1 MRELSIVQLKSEL
14 RTDSRLL
21 AGFLDHRHRT
31 ILENVDKYH
40 AELSSISISP
50 IPFQTETGKPLA
62 QGGFGKPTRYALLSE
77 DQCYFLLTL
86 MRNNERVV
94 AAKLA
99 LVKAFSNARAQLA
112 NRDIA
117 RIDGKE
123 VRKAE
128 TDSIKLLVEYA
139 SAAGSKSASHYY
151 ANVTRMTNSLL
162 GVESGERDNLD
173 ANQLKQV
180 AILEA
185 VVDIAIR
192 DGVKA
197 EMAYKDIY
205 QLAKERASHVVKA
218 IGISEP
224 I

>member
-1 MRELSIVQLKSEL
+1 MQELSIVQLKSEL

-31 ILENVDKYH
+31 ILENIDKYN
-40 AELSSISISP
+40 AELKSISGL
-50 IPFQTETGKPLA
+50 PFETGTLETR
-62 QGGFGKPTRYALLSE
+62 GGIQSQRFAMLDE

-99 LVKAFSNARAQLA
+99 LVKAFKNARAQLA
-112 NRDIA
+112 LRDVV
-117 RIDGKE
+117 RLDGKLA
-123 VRKAE
+123 RKAE

-139 SAAGSKSASHYY
+139 SANGSKSANRYY
-151 ANVTRMTNSLL
+151 TNVTKMTNALL
-162 GVESGERDNLD
+162 GIESGQREALD
-173 ANQLKQV
+173 VNQLKQI
-180 AILEA
+180 AILES

-197 EMAYKDIY
+197 ELPYKDIY

-218 IGISEP
+218 IGVIGGDL
-224 I
+224 

>member
-1 MRELSIVQLKSEL
+1 MQELSIVQLKSEL

-31 ILENVDKYH
+31 ILENIDKYN
-40 AELSSISISP
+40 AELKSISEL
-50 IPFQTETGKPLA
+50 PFETGTLETR
-62 QGGFGKPTRYALLSE
+62 GGIQSQRFAMLDE

-99 LVKAFSNARAQLA
+99 LVKAFKNARAQLA
-112 NRDIA
+112 MRDVV
-117 RIDGKE
+117 RLDGKLA
-123 VRKAE
+123 RKAE

-139 SAAGSKSASHYY
+139 SANGSKSANRYY
-151 ANVTRMTNSLL
+151 TNVTKMTNALL
-162 GVESGERDNLD
+162 GIEAGQREALD
-173 ANQLKQV
+173 VNQLKQI
-180 AILEA
+180 AILES

-197 EMAYKDIY
+197 ELPYKDIY

-218 IGISEP
+218 IGAIGGDV
-224 I
+224 

>member
-1 MRELSIVQLKSEL
+1 MQELSIVQLKSEL

-31 ILENVDKYH
+31 ILENIDKYN
-40 AELSSISISP
+40 AELKSISGL
-50 IPFQTETGKPLA
+50 PFETGTLETR
-62 QGGFGKPTRYALLSE
+62 GGIQSQRFAMLDE

-99 LVKAFSNARAQLA
+99 LVKAFKNARAQLA
-112 NRDIA
+112 LRDVV
-117 RIDGKE
+117 RLDGKL

-139 SAAGSKSASHYY
+139 SANGSKSANRYY
-151 ANVTRMTNSLL
+151 TNVTKMTNALL
-162 GVESGERDNLD
+162 GIESGQREALD
-173 ANQLKQV
+173 VNQLKQI
-180 AILEA
+180 AILES

-197 EMAYKDIY
+197 ELPYKDIY

-218 IGISEP
+218 IGVIGGDL
-224 I
+224 

>member
-1 MRELSIVQLKSEL
+1 MQELSIVQLKSEL

-31 ILENVDKYH
+31 ILENIDKYS
-40 AELSSISISP
+40 AELRSISRL
-50 IPFQTETGKPLA
+50 PFETGTLETR
-62 QGGFGKPTRYALLSE
+62 GGVQSQRYAMLDE

-99 LVKAFSNARAQLA
+99 LVKAFKNARAQLA
-112 NRDIA
+112 LRDVV
-117 RIDGKE
+117 RLDGKL

-139 SAAGSKSASHYY
+139 SANGSKSANRYY
-151 ANVTRMTNSLL
+151 TNVTKMTNTLL
-162 GVESGERDNLD
+162 GIEAGQRETLD
-173 ANQLKQV
+173 VNQLKQI
-180 AILEA
+180 AILES

-197 EMAYKDIY
+197 ELPYKDIY
-205 QLAKERASHVVKA
+205 QLAKERAGHVVQA
-218 IGISEP
+218 IGIDGGVL
-224 I
+224 

>member
-1 MRELSIVQLKSEL
+1 MQEISIVQLKSEL

-31 ILENVDKYH
+31 ILENIDKYS
-40 AELSSISISP
+40 AELRSISGL
-50 IPFQTETGKPLA
+50 PFETGTLETR
-62 QGGFGKPTRYALLSE
+62 GGVQSQRFAMLDE

-86 MRNNERVV
+86 MRNNERVI

-99 LVKAFSNARAQLA
+99 LVKAFKNARAQLA
-112 NRDIA
+112 MRDVA
-117 RIDGKE
+117 RLDGKL

-139 SAAGSKSASHYY
+139 SANGSKSANRYY
-151 ANVTRMTNSLL
+151 TNVTKMTNALL
-162 GVESGERDNLD
+162 GIEAGQREALD
-173 ANQLKQV
+173 VNQLKQI
-180 AILEA
+180 AILES

-197 EMAYKDIY
+197 ELPYKDIY
-205 QLAKERASHVVKA
+205 QLAKERASMVLPA
-218 IGISEP
+218 ITSLIK
-224 I
+224 

>member
-1 MRELSIVQLKSEL
+1 MQELSIVQLKSEL

-31 ILENVDKYH
+31 ILENIDKYST
-40 AELSSISISP
+40 ELRSISRL
-50 IPFQTETGKPLA
+50 PFETGTLETR
-62 QGGFGKPTRYALLSE
+62 GGVQSQRYAMLDE

-99 LVKAFSNARAQLA
+99 LVKAFKNARAQLA
-112 NRDIA
+112 LRDVV
-117 RIDGKE
+117 RLDGKL

-139 SAAGSKSASHYY
+139 SANGSKSANRYY
-151 ANVTRMTNSLL
+151 TNVTKMTNTLL
-162 GVESGERDNLD
+162 GIEAGQRETLD
-173 ANQLKQV
+173 VNQLKQI
-180 AILEA
+180 AILES

-197 EMAYKDIY
+197 ELPYKDIY
-205 QLAKERASHVVKA
+205 QLAKERAGHVVQA
-218 IGISEP
+218 IGIVGGLK
-224 I
+224 

>member
-1 MRELSIVQLKSEL
+1 MQELSIVQLKSEL

-31 ILENVDKYH
+31 ILENIDKYS
-40 AELSSISISP
+40 AELRSISRL
-50 IPFQTETGKPLA
+50 PFETGTLETR
-62 QGGFGKPTRYALLSE
+62 GGVQSQRYAMLDE

-99 LVKAFSNARAQLA
+99 LVKAFKNARAQLA
-112 NRDIA
+112 LRDVV
-117 RIDGKE
+117 RLDGKL

-139 SAAGSKSASHYY
+139 SANGSKSANRYY
-151 ANVTRMTNSLL
+151 TNVTKMTNTLL
-162 GVESGERDNLD
+162 GIEAGQREALD
-173 ANQLKQV
+173 VNQLKQI
-180 AILEA
+180 AILES

-197 EMAYKDIY
+197 ELPYKDIY
-205 QLAKERASHVVKA
+205 QLAKERAGHVVQA
-218 IGISEP
+218 IGIVGSEL
-224 I
+224 

>member
-1 MRELSIVQLKSEL
+1 MQELSIVQLKSEL

-31 ILENVDKYH
+31 ILENIDKYS
-40 AELSSISISP
+40 AELRSISGL
-50 IPFQTETGKPLA
+50 PFETGTLETR
-62 QGGFGKPTRYALLSE
+62 GGVQSQRFAMLDE

-86 MRNNERVV
+86 MRNNERVI

-99 LVKAFSNARAQLA
+99 LVKAFKNARAQLA
-112 NRDIA
+112 MRDVA
-117 RIDGKE
+117 RLDGKL

-139 SAAGSKSASHYY
+139 SANGSKSANRYY
-151 ANVTRMTNSLL
+151 TNVTKMTNTLL
-162 GVESGERDNLD
+162 GIEAGQREALD
-173 ANQLKQV
+173 VSQLKQV
-180 AILEA
+180 AILES

-197 EMAYKDIY
+197 ELPYKDIY
-205 QLAKERASHVVKA
+205 QLAKERACHVVQA
-218 IGISEP
+218 IGVLK
-224 I
+224 

>member
-1 MRELSIVQLKSEL
+1 MKELSIVQLKSEL

-40 AELSSISISP
+40 AELKSISDLP
-50 IPFQTETGKPLA
+50 IQTEAGLPRP
-62 QGGFGKPTRYALLSE
+62 QGGTSVIRYALLNE

-117 RIDGKE
+117 RLDGKV

-139 SAAGSKSASHYY
+139 SAAGSKSESHYY

-162 GVESGERDNLD
+162 GIDTGARDSLD

-180 AILEA
+180 AILEG

-192 DGVKA
+192 DGMKA
-197 EMAYKDIY
+197 EMPYKDIY
-205 QLAKERASHVVKA
+205 QLAKERASHVVQA
-218 IGISEP
+218 VGIIGGGV
-224 I
+224 

>member
-1 MRELSIVQLKSEL
+1 MQDLSIVQLKSEL

-31 ILENVDKYH
+31 ILENIDKH
-40 AELSSISISP
+40 SAELRSISGL
-50 IPFQTETGKPLA
+50 PFETGTLETR
-62 QGGFGKPTRYALLSE
+62 GGVQSQRFAMLDE

-86 MRNNERVV
+86 MRNNERVI

-99 LVKAFSNARAQLA
+99 LVKAFKNARAQLA
-112 NRDIA
+112 MRDVA
-117 RIDGKE
+117 RLDGKL

-139 SAAGSKSASHYY
+139 SANGSKSANRYY
-151 ANVTRMTNSLL
+151 TNVTKMTNALL
-162 GVESGERDNLD
+162 GIEAGQREALD
-173 ANQLKQV
+173 VNQLKQI
-180 AILEA
+180 AILES

-197 EMAYKDIY
+197 ELPYKDIY
-205 QLAKERASHVVKA
+205 QLAKERASMVLPA
-218 IGISEP
+218 ITSLIK
-224 I
+224 

>member
-1 MRELSIVQLKSEL
+1 MQELSIVQLKSEL

-31 ILENVDKYH
+31 ILENIDKYN
-40 AELSSISISP
+40 AELKSISEL
-50 IPFQTETGKPLA
+50 PFESEAGAPRP
-62 QGGFGKPTRYALLSE
+62 QGGTSNIRYALLNE

-99 LVKAFSNARAQLA
+99 LVKAFSAARAQIA
-112 NRDIA
+112 NRDLA
-117 RIDGKE
+117 RLDGKL

-139 SAAGSKSASHYY
+139 SANGSKSANRYY
-151 ANVTRMTNSLL
+151 TNVTKMTNALL
-162 GVESGERDNLD
+162 GIEAGQREALNI
-173 ANQLKQV
+173 NQLKQI
-180 AILEA
+180 AILES

-197 EMAYKDIY
+197 ELPYKDIY
-205 QLAKERASHVVKA
+205 QLAKERASMVLPA
-218 IGISEP
+218 ITSLIK
-224 I
+224 

>member
-1 MRELSIVQLKSEL
+1 MQEIEITRIKNEL

-21 AGFLDHRHRT
+21 ASFLDHRHRT
-31 ILENVDKYH
+31 ILENVDKYS
-40 AELSSISISP
+40 AELLELGRL
-50 IPFQTETGKPLA
+50 PFETEKGKALEH
-62 QGGFGKPTRYALLSE
+62 GGFAKASRFALLNE

-86 MRNNERVV
+86 MRNNAKVV
-94 AAKLA
+94 KSKLA
-99 LVKAFSNARAQLA
+99 LVKSFRDARVQLA

-117 RIDGKE
+117 RLEGKE

-139 SAAGSKSASHYY
+139 SAAGSKSAERYY
-151 ANVTRMTNSLL
+151 TNVTRMTNSLL
-162 GVESGERDNLD
+162 GIEAGVRDSLH

-180 AILEA
+180 AILEG

-197 EMAYKDIY
+197 EMPYKDIY

-218 IGISEP
+218 IGVIGGDV
-224 I
+224 

>member
-1 MRELSIVQLKSEL
+1 MKELSIVQLKSEL

-40 AELSSISISP
+40 AELSSISRL
-50 IPFQTETGKPLA
+50 PFETGTIETR
-62 QGGFGKPTRYALLSE
+62 GGVQSQRFAMLDE

-99 LVKAFSNARAQLA
+99 LVKAFKNARAQLA

-117 RIDGKE
+117 RLDGKE

-139 SAAGSKSASHYY
+139 SAAGSKSAERYFG
-151 ANVTRMTNSLL
+151 NVTRMTNSLL
-162 GVESGERDNLD
+162 GIDAGVRDNLD

-180 AILEA
+180 SILEG

-197 EMAYKDIY
+197 EMPYKDIY
-205 QLAKERASHVVKA
+205 QLAKERASHVVQA
-218 IGISEP
+218 VGICGS
-224 I
+224 

>member
-1 MRELSIVQLKSEL
+1 MR
-14 RTDSRLL
+14 R
-21 AGFLDHRHRT
+21 A
-31 ILENVDKYH
+31 
-40 AELSSISISP
+40 
-50 IPFQTETGKPLA
+50 TG
-62 QGGFGKPTRYALLSE
+62 GKQKQRYALLSE

-94 AAKLA
+94 AARLA

-117 RIDGKE
+117 RLEGKE

-139 SAAGSKSASHYY
+139 SAAGSKSANRYY

-162 GVESGERDNLD
+162 GVESGMRDNLD

-180 AILEA
+180 AILEG

-197 EMAYKDIY
+197 EMHYKDIY
-205 QLAKERASHVVKA
+205 QLVKERASHVVKA
-218 IGISEP
+218 IGVMPHQIT
-224 I
+224 

>member
-1 MRELSIVQLKSEL
+1 MKELSIVQLKSEL

-40 AELSSISISP
+40 AELKSISELP
-50 IPFQTETGKPLA
+50 IKTEAGLPRP
-62 QGGFGKPTRYALLSE
+62 QGGTSAIRYALLNE

-117 RIDGKE
+117 RLDGKE

-162 GVESGERDNLD
+162 GIESGERDNLD

-180 AILEA
+180 AILEG

-197 EMAYKDIY
+197 EMPYKDIY
-205 QLAKERASHVVKA
+205 QLAKERASHVVQA
-218 IGISEP
+218 IGVIGGEL
-224 I
+224 

>member
-1 MRELSIVQLKSEL
+1 MQELSIVQLKSEL

-31 ILENVDKYH
+31 ILENIDKYN
-40 AELSSISISP
+40 AELKSISGL
-50 IPFQTETGKPLA
+50 PFETGTLETR
-62 QGGFGKPTRYALLSE
+62 GGIQSQRFAMLDE

-99 LVKAFSNARAQLA
+99 LVKAFKNARAQLA
-112 NRDIA
+112 MRDVV
-117 RIDGKE
+117 RLDGKLA
-123 VRKAE
+123 RKAE

-139 SAAGSKSASHYY
+139 SANGSKSANRYY
-151 ANVTRMTNSLL
+151 TNVTKMTNALL
-162 GVESGERDNLD
+162 GIESGQREALD
-173 ANQLKQV
+173 VNQLKQI
-180 AILEA
+180 AILES

-197 EMAYKDIY
+197 ELPYKDIY

-218 IGISEP
+218 IGVIGGDL
-224 I
+224 

>member
-1 MRELSIVQLKSEL
+1 MKELSIVQLKSEL

-40 AELSSISISP
+40 AELSSISP
-50 IPFQTETGKPLA
+50 IPFETETGKPLA
-62 QGGFGKPTRYALLSE
+62 QGGFGKPTRYALLNE

-117 RIDGKE
+117 RLDGKE
-123 VRKAE
+123 VRRAE

-151 ANVTRMTNSLL
+151 ANVTRMANSLL
-162 GVESGERDNLD
+162 GITTGARDSLD
-173 ANQLKQV
+173 SNQLKQV
-180 AILEA
+180 AILEG

-197 EMAYKDIY
+197 EMPYKDIY
-205 QLAKERASHVVKA
+205 QLAKERASHVVQA
-218 IGISEP
+218 IGVIGGET
-224 I
+224 

>member
-1 MRELSIVQLKSEL
+1 MQELSIVQLKSEL

-31 ILENVDKYH
+31 ILENIDKYS
-40 AELSSISISP
+40 AELRSISGL
-50 IPFQTETGKPLA
+50 PFETGTLETR
-62 QGGFGKPTRYALLSE
+62 GGVQSQRYAMLDE

-99 LVKAFSNARAQLA
+99 LVKAFKNARAQLA
-112 NRDIA
+112 LRDVV
-117 RIDGKE
+117 RLDGKL

-139 SAAGSKSASHYY
+139 SANGSKSANRYY
-151 ANVTRMTNSLL
+151 TNVTKMTNTLL
-162 GVESGERDNLD
+162 GIEAGQREALD
-173 ANQLKQV
+173 VNQLKQI
-180 AILEA
+180 AILEG

-197 EMAYKDIY
+197 ELPYKDIY
-205 QLAKERASHVVKA
+205 QLAKERASHVVQA
-218 IGISEP
+218 IGVLK
-224 I
+224 

>member
-1 MRELSIVQLKSEL
+1 MQEISIVQLKSEL

-31 ILENVDKYH
+31 ILENIDKYS
-40 AELSSISISP
+40 AELRSISGL
-50 IPFQTETGKPLA
+50 PFETGTLETR
-62 QGGFGKPTRYALLSE
+62 GGIQSQRFAMLDE

-99 LVKAFSNARAQLA
+99 LVKAFKNARAQLA
-112 NRDIA
+112 MRDVV
-117 RIDGKE
+117 RLDGKLA
-123 VRKAE
+123 RKAE

-139 SAAGSKSASHYY
+139 SANGSKSANRYY
-151 ANVTRMTNSLL
+151 TNVTKMTNALL
-162 GVESGERDNLD
+162 GIESGQREALNI
-173 ANQLKQV
+173 NQLKQI
-180 AILEA
+180 AILES

-197 EMAYKDIY
+197 ELPYKDIY
-205 QLAKERASHVVKA
+205 QLAKERASMVLPA
-218 IGISEP
+218 ITSLIK
-224 I
+224 

>member
-1 MRELSIVQLKSEL
+1 MQELSIVQLKSEL

-31 ILENVDKYH
+31 ILENIDKYST
-40 AELSSISISP
+40 ELRSISRL
-50 IPFQTETGKPLA
+50 PFETGTLETR
-62 QGGFGKPTRYALLSE
+62 GGVQSQRYAMLDE

-99 LVKAFSNARAQLA
+99 LVKAFKNARAQLA
-112 NRDIA
+112 LRDVV
-117 RIDGKE
+117 RLDGKL

-139 SAAGSKSASHYY
+139 SANGSKSANRYY
-151 ANVTRMTNSLL
+151 ANVTKMTNTLL
-162 GVESGERDNLD
+162 GIEAGQREELD
-173 ANQLKQV
+173 VNQLKQI
-180 AILEA
+180 AILES

-197 EMAYKDIY
+197 ELPYKDIY
-205 QLAKERASHVVKA
+205 QLAKERAGHVVQA
-218 IGISEP
+218 IGIVGGEL
-224 I
+224 

>member
-1 MRELSIVQLKSEL
+1 MKELSIVQLKSEL

-31 ILENVDKYH
+31 ILENIDKYH
-40 AELSSISISP
+40 AELKSISELP
-50 IPFQTETGKPLA
+50 IQTEAGLPRP
-62 QGGFGKPTRYALLSE
+62 QGGTSTVRYALLSE

-117 RIDGKE
+117 RLDGKE

-151 ANVTRMTNSLL
+151 SNVTRMTNSLL
-162 GVESGERDNLD
+162 GIESGARDSLH

-180 AILEA
+180 AILEG

-197 EMAYKDIY
+197 GMSYKDIY
-205 QLAKERASHVVKA
+205 QLAKARASHVVQA
-218 IGISEP
+218 IGVIGTEL
-224 I
+224 